1 MRRLALG
8 LTGLLAAGAIAG
20 CSASDAGPGS
30 GSGGSGGRTSGSGGS
45 NPGSGGRSSGS
56 GGNSGSG
63 SGGNGSGSGGDSGG
77 TGSGGS
83 ATIALA
89 CNSAAMGSPSLR
101 LLTRNELQNSL
112 SDVFPEVKSQWS
124 ASLPSNT
131 ISAVGFDNDQSAT
144 VGAQLASSVLDTATS
159 VATAVT
165 GSVLSSLL
173 PCSSSSADHACAETF
188 LNKYGQKLFR
198 RPVSSSEHDKYL
210 AFFDA
215 SKTKS
220 DFKTA
225 LKYMLIAMIQSPN
238 TLYRSEIGTD
248 MGNGTRKLNA
258 YEQITE
264 LAYNYTGTTPTDQML
279 QMASS
284 GNLGD
289 LTSMAKSLLATD
301 QGKAVLQ
308 HFFEQ
313 YFDYAN
319 VTSMSKPNIDS
330 TSPKFSDVSD
340 DMLNETRAFIDNI
353 VFQKNGGL
361 KELLT
366 SNTTNPSKA
375 LASYYSTGNGY
386 SGSFPMPSSDY
397 ASVTRPSGLGVGIMA
412 QGAFLASHAAPTNDS
427 PTKRGL
433 IPYRKLYCKQI
444 SPPANVPSLD
454 TTAPVTATHTTR
466 DRYEMAHELTQ
477 GANGACAGCHK
488 LFDPIGFGFE
498 HFDEGGRYRT
508 KEGTYDVN
516 SAATAVAADGS
527 QIMFT
532 DEESLMSDLVAQP
545 VIHECMAAYLATFSY
560 GTNDACLGS
569 DPVPDLQSGKIGI
582 VDAFAR
588 LAAEPHFTQRNA
600 SQ

>member
-1 MRRLALG
+1 MTRLALR
-8 LTGLLAAGAIAG
+8 LTALLAAGVIAG
-20 CSASDAGPGS
+20 CSASDAGPGA
-30 GSGGSGGRTSGSGGS
+30 GSGGSSSGS
-45 NPGSGGRSSGS
+45 GSGGRSSGS

-63 SGGNGSGSGGDSGG
+63 SGGNSSGSGGNSSGSGGDSGG

-83 ATIALA
+83 AAVVLS
-89 CNSAAMGSPSLR
+89 CNSAALGTPALR
-101 LLTRNELQNSL
+101 LLTRSELQNSL
-112 SDVFPEVKSQWS
+112 GDVFPEVKSQWT

-144 VGAQLASSVLDTATS
+144 VGGQLAGSILDTATS

-165 GSVLSSLL
+165 GNALSSLL

-248 MGNGTRKLNA
+248 MGNGTRKLTP

-279 QMASS
+279 QMAAS

-289 LTSMAKSLLATD
+289 LTTMAKSLLATD

-313 YFDYAN
+313 YFDYGN
-319 VTSMSKPNIDS
+319 VTSMSKPNLES
-330 TSPKFSDVSD
+330 KSPKFSEVSD
-340 DMLNETRAFIDNI
+340 DMLNETHTFIDNI

-375 LASYYSTGNGY
+375 LASYYATGNAY
-386 SGSFPMPSSDY
+386 SGGFPMPSNDY
-397 ASVTRPSGLGVGIMA
+397 DSVTRPAGLGVGIMA

-433 IPYRKLYCKQI
+433 TPYRKLYCKQV

-516 SAATAVAADGS
+516 STATGLAADGS

-532 DEESLMSDLVAQP
+532 DEESLMSQLVAQP

-560 GTNDACLGS
+560 GTSDACLGA
-569 DPVPDLQSGKIGI
+569 DQVQDLQSGKIGI
-582 VDAFAR
+582 VEAFAR
-588 LAAEPHFTQRNA
+588 LVAEPHFTQRA
-600 SQ
+600 TP

>member
-1 MRRLALG
+1 MRRLAVG
-8 LTGLLAAGAIAG
+8 LTALLATGAIAG
-20 CSASDAGPGS
+20 CSASDAGPGAGSGGTSS
-30 GSGGSGGRTSGSGGS
+30 GSGS
-45 NPGSGGRSSGS
+45 NSGSGGRSSGS
-56 GGNSGSG
+56 GGNPGSG
-63 SGGNGSGSGGDSGG
+63 SGGNSSGSGGDNGG

-83 ATIALA
+83 ATVSLSCSSSAL
-89 CNSAAMGSPSLR
+89 GSPALR
-101 LLTRNELQNSL
+101 LLTRSELQNSL
-112 SDVFPEVKSQWS
+112 GDVFPEVKSQWS

-144 VGAQLASSVLDTATS
+144 VGGQLAGSILDTATS

-165 GSVLSSLL
+165 GNALSSLL
-173 PCSSSSADHACAETF
+173 PCSSSSGDHACAETF

-248 MGNGTRKLNA
+248 MGNGTRKLSP

-279 QMASS
+279 QMAAS

-289 LTSMAKSLLATD
+289 LTTMAKSLLATD

-313 YFDYAN
+313 YFDYGN
-319 VTSMSKPNIDS
+319 VTSMSKPNLEAK
-330 TSPKFSDVSD
+330 SPKFSEVSD
-340 DMLNETRAFIDNI
+340 DMLNETHAFIDNV
-353 VFQKNGGL
+353 VFQKKGGL

-375 LASYYSTGNGY
+375 LASYYASGNGY
-386 SGSFPMPSSDY
+386 SGGFPMPANDY
-397 ASVTRPSGLGVGIMA
+397 ESVTRPASLGVGIMA

-433 IPYRKLYCKQI
+433 IPYRKLYCKQVF
-444 SPPANVPSLD
+444 PPANVPSLD
-454 TTAPVTATHTTR
+454 TTAPVAATHTTR

-516 SAATAVAADGS
+516 SAATGLAEDGS

-532 DEESLMSDLVAQP
+532 DEESLMSQLVAQP

-560 GTNDACLGS
+560 GTSDACLGS
-569 DPVPDLQSGKIGI
+569 DQVQDLQSGKIGI

-588 LAAEPHFTQRNA
+588 LVAEPHFTQRA
-600 SQ
+600 AP

>member
-1 MRRLALG
+1 MKRLALG
-8 LTGLLAAGAIAG
+8 LAGLLAAGTIAG
-20 CSASDAGPGS
+20 CKASDAGAPD
-30 GSGGSGGRTSGSGGS
+30 GSGGKS
-45 NPGSGGRSSGS
+45 SSGS
-56 GGNSGSG
+56 GGNNSGSGGKSSSGSGGNGSG

-83 ATIALA
+83 ATVALS
-89 CNSAAMGSPSLR
+89 CNSAALGSPALR
-101 LLTRNELQNSL
+101 LLTRSELQNSL
-112 SDVFPEVKSQWS
+112 NDVFPEVKSQWT
-124 ASLPSNT
+124 ASLPANT

-165 GSVLSSLL
+165 GSVLSNLL

-198 RPVSSSEHDKYL
+198 RPITSSEHDKYL

-215 SKTKS
+215 SKGKS

-248 MGNGTRKLNA
+248 MGNGTRKLSA

-279 QMASS
+279 QMAAS

-289 LTSMAKSLLATD
+289 LTSMAKSLVTTD
-301 QGKAVLQ
+301 QGKAMLQ

-319 VTSMSKPNIDS
+319 VTSMSKPNIQS
-330 TSPKFSDVSD
+330 FSDVSD

-353 VFQKNGGL
+353 VFQKGGGL
-361 KELLT
+361 KDLLT
-366 SNTTNPSKA
+366 SNTTNPSKT
-375 LASYYSTGNGY
+375 LASYYGTGNGY
-386 SGSFPMPSSDY
+386 SGGFPTPSNDY
-397 ASVTRPSGLGVGIMA
+397 ASITRPSGTGVGIMA

-454 TTAPVTATHTTR
+454 TTAPVAATHTTR

-477 GANGACAGCHK
+477 GATGACAVCHK
-488 LFDPIGFGFE
+488 QFDPIGFGFE

-508 KEGTYDVN
+508 KEGNYDVN
-516 SAATAVAADGS
+516 SVATGVAADGS
-527 QIMFT
+527 AMMFT
-532 DEESLMSDLVAQP
+532 DQESLMSALVAQP
-545 VIHECMAAYLATFSY
+545 VIHECMAAYLATFSF
-560 GTNDACLGS
+560 GTNAACLGS
-569 DPVPDLQSGKIGI
+569 DQVPDLQSGKIGI

-588 LAAEPHFTQRNA
+588 LAAEPHFTQRS

>member
-1 MRRLALG
+1 MRWLALG
-8 LTGLLAAGAIAG
+8 LTGLLVAGAVAG

-30 GSGGSGGRTSGSGGS
+30 GSGGRSSGSGGSSSGTGGTSSPGSGGNPASGGS
-45 NPGSGGRSSGS
+45 NPGSGG
-56 GGNSGSG
+56 
-63 SGGNGSGSGGDSGG
+63 DSGA

-83 ATIALA
+83 ATIALS
-89 CNSAAMGSPSLR
+89 CTSSALGSPSLR
-101 LLTRNELQNSL
+101 LLTRGELQSSL
-112 SDVFPEVKSQWS
+112 GDIFPEVKSQWS
-124 ASLPSNT
+124 ASLPANT
-131 ISAVGFDNDQSAT
+131 ISGVGFDNDQSAT
-144 VGAQLASSVLDTATS
+144 VGAQLAGSVLDTATS

-198 RPVSSSEHDKYL
+198 RPVTSSEHDKYL

-248 MGNGTRKLNA
+248 MGNGTRKLTP

-279 QMASS
+279 QMAAS

-319 VTSMSKPNIDS
+319 VTSMSKPNIEAK
-330 TSPKFSDVSD
+330 SPKFSEVSN
-340 DMLNETRAFIDNI
+340 DMLNETRAFIDDI

-361 KELLT
+361 KDLLT
-366 SNTTNPSKA
+366 ANTTNPSKT
-375 LASYYSTGNGY
+375 LASYYATGNAY
-386 SGSFPMPSSDY
+386 SGGFPMPSNDY
-397 ASVTRPSGLGVGIMA
+397 ASVTRPAGTGVGIMA

-433 IPYRKLYCKQI
+433 IPYRKLYCKQV
-444 SPPANVPSLD
+444 SPPDKVPSLD
-454 TTAPVTATHTTR
+454 TTAPVAATHTTR

-477 GANGACAGCHK
+477 GANGGCAGCHK

-516 SAATAVAADGS
+516 SSATAIAADGS
-527 QIMFT
+527 QMMFT
-532 DEESLMSDLVAQP
+532 DEESLMSALVAQP

-569 DPVPDLQSGKIGI
+569 DQVPDLQSGKIGI
-582 VDAFAR
+582 AEAFAN
-588 LAAEPHFTQRNA
+588 LASEPHFATRDPQ
-600 SQ
+600 

>member
-1 MRRLALG
+1 MKRLALG
-8 LTGLLAAGAIAG
+8 LAGLLAAGTIAG
-20 CSASDAGPGS
+20 CKAGDASTAD
-30 GSGGSGGRTSGSGGS
+30 GSGGKSSSGGSNSGSGGS
-45 NPGSGGRSSGS
+45 NSGSGGKSSGS
-56 GGNSGSG
+56 GGSSGGSGSG
-63 SGGNGSGSGGDSGG
+63 SGGDNGG

-83 ATIALA
+83 ATVALA
-89 CNSAAMGSPSLR
+89 CNSAALGSASLR
-101 LLTRNELQNSL
+101 LLTRTELQNSL
-112 SDVFPEVKSQWS
+112 SDVFPEVKSQWT
-124 ASLPSNT
+124 ASLPSST
-131 ISAVGFDNDQSAT
+131 ISAVGFAYDQSAT

-173 PCSSSSADHACAETF
+173 PCSTSSADHACAETF

-248 MGNGTRKLNA
+248 MGNGMRKLSA

-264 LAYNYTGTTPTDQML
+264 LAYNYTGTTPTDAML

-289 LTSMAKSLLATD
+289 LTSMAKSLLGTD

-319 VTSMSKPNIDS
+319 VTSMSKPNIEMK
-330 TSPKFSDVSD
+330 SPKFSEVSD

-361 KELLT
+361 KDLLT
-366 SNTTNPSKA
+366 SNTTNPSKT
-375 LASYYSTGNGY
+375 LATYYASGNAY
-386 SGSFPMPSSDY
+386 SGGFPTPSTDY
-397 ASVTRPSGLGVGIMA
+397 ASVTRPAGTGVGIMA

-454 TTAPVTATHTTR
+454 TTAPVAATHTTR

-477 GANGACAGCHK
+477 GATGACAVCHK
-488 LFDPIGFGFE
+488 QFDPIGFGFE

-508 KEGTYDVN
+508 KEGSYDVN
-516 SAATAVAADGS
+516 STATAVAADGS
-527 QIMFT
+527 SMMFT
-532 DEESLMSDLVAQP
+532 DEESLMSDLVNQP
-545 VIHECMAAYLATFSY
+545 VIHECMAAYLATFSF

-569 DPVPDLQSGKIGI
+569 DQVSDLQSGKIGI

-588 LAAEPHFTQRNA
+588 LAAEPHFSQRNA

>member
-8 LTGLLAAGAIAG
+8 LTGLLMAGAIAG
-20 CSASDAGPGS
+20 CTASDAGS
-30 GSGGSGGRTSGSGGS
+30 AGSGGNASGSGGS
-45 NPGSGGRSSGS
+45 NSGSGGKSSSGS
-56 GGNSGSG
+56 GGGTG
-63 SGGNGSGSGGDSGG
+63 SGGSNSGSGGDNS
-77 TGSGGS
+77 GSGGS
-83 ATIALA
+83 ATIALS
-89 CNSAAMGSPSLR
+89 CSSAALGSPSLR
-101 LLTRNELQNSL
+101 LLTRTELQNSL
-112 SDVFPEVKSQWS
+112 TDVFPEVKSQWT

-165 GSVLSSLL
+165 GNALSSLL
-173 PCSSSSADHACAETF
+173 PCSSSSADHSCAETF

-198 RPVSSSEHDKYL
+198 RPITSSEHDKYL

-238 TLYRSEIGTD
+238 ALYRSEVGTD

-319 VTSMSKPNIDS
+319 VTSMSKPNIEMK
-330 TSPKFSDVSD
+330 SPKFSEVSD
-340 DMLNETRAFIDNI
+340 DMLNETRAFIDDI

-361 KELLT
+361 KDLLT
-366 SNTTNPSKA
+366 ANTTNPSKT
-375 LASYYSTGNGY
+375 LASYYGTGNAY
-386 SGSFPMPSSDY
+386 SGGFPMPSSDY
-397 ASVTRPSGLGVGIMA
+397 ASVTRPAGTGVGIMA

-454 TTAPVTATHTTR
+454 TTAPVAATHTTR

-477 GANGACAGCHK
+477 GATGACAGCHK

-516 SAATAVAADGS
+516 SMATAVAADGS
-527 QIMFT
+527 SMMFT

-545 VIHECMAAYLATFSY
+545 VIQECMAAYLATFSY

-588 LAAEPHFTQRNA
+588 LAAEPHFTQRA

>member
-1 MRRLALG
+1 MTRLALG
-8 LTGLLAAGAIAG
+8 LTSLLAIGAIAG
-20 CSASDAGPGS
+20 CPASDAGPPGGSGGKSS
-30 GSGGSGGRTSGSGGS
+30 GSGGTNSGSR
-45 NPGSGGRSSGS
+45 GRSSGS
-56 GGNSGSG
+56 GGGSGSG
-63 SGGNGSGSGGDSGG
+63 SGGTSSGSGGDSGS

-83 ATIALA
+83 ATVALS
-89 CNSAAMGSPSLR
+89 CNSSALGSPSMR
-101 LLTRNELQNSL
+101 LLTRTELQNSL
-112 SDVFPEVKSQWS
+112 SDVFPSVKSQWT

-131 ISAVGFDNDQSAT
+131 ISGLGFDNDQSAT
-144 VGAQLASSVLDTATS
+144 VGSQLASSILDTATS

-165 GSVLSSLL
+165 GNALSSLL

-188 LNKYGQKLFR
+188 LNQYGQKLFR
-198 RPVSSSEHDKYL
+198 RPVTSSEHDKYL

-248 MGNGTRKLNA
+248 MGNGTRKLSP

-289 LTSMAKSLLATD
+289 LTAMAKSLLASD
-301 QGKAVLQ
+301 KGKAVLQ

-313 YFDYAN
+313 YFDYSN
-319 VTSMSKPNIDS
+319 VTSMSKPNIES
-330 TSPKFSDVSD
+330 QSPKFSAVSD

-361 KELLT
+361 TELLP
-366 SNTTNPSKA
+366 SNTTNPSKP
-375 LASYYSTGNGY
+375 LASYYGSGNGY
-386 SGSFPMPSSDY
+386 SGGFPMPSNDY
-397 ASVTRPSGLGVGIMA
+397 DSVTRPAGTGVGIMA

-498 HFDEGGRYRT
+498 HFDEGGRFRT
-508 KEGTYDVN
+508 KEGNYDVN
-516 SAATAVAADGS
+516 SSATAVAADGS

-532 DEESLMSDLVAQP
+532 DEESLMSALVAQP
-545 VIHECMAAYLATFSY
+545 VIHECLAAYLATFSY

-582 VDAFAR
+582 VEAFAR
-588 LAAEPHFTQRNA
+588 LAAEPHFSQRNA

>member
-1 MRRLALG
+1 MKRLALG
-8 LTGLLAAGAIAG
+8 LAFAAAAIAG
-20 CSASDAGPGS
+20 CKASDAGP
-30 GSGGSGGRTSGSGGS
+30 TSGSGGS
-45 NPGSGGRSSGS
+45 NSSGSGGRASTGS

-63 SGGNGSGSGGDSGG
+63 SGGNSSGSGGDSGS

-83 ATIALA
+83 ATVALS
-89 CNSAAMGSPSLR
+89 CSSSAMGSPSLR
-101 LLTRNELQNSL
+101 LLTRTELQNSL
-112 SDVFPEVKSQWS
+112 SDVFPEVKSQWT
-124 ASLPSNT
+124 ASLPSST

-144 VGAQLASSVLDTATS
+144 VGTQLASSVLDTATS

-165 GSVLSSLL
+165 GSALSSLL
-173 PCSSSSADHACAETF
+173 PCSSSAADHSCAETF

-198 RPVSSSEHDKYL
+198 RPVSSTEHDKYL

-248 MGNGTRKLNA
+248 MGNGMRKLSA

-289 LTSMAKSLLATD
+289 LTAMAKSLLATD

-313 YFDYAN
+313 YFDYGN
-319 VTSMSKPNIDS
+319 VTSMSKPNIENQ
-330 TSPKFSDVSD
+330 SPKFSEVSD

-375 LASYYSTGNGY
+375 LATYYASGNAY
-386 SGSFPMPSSDY
+386 SGGFPMPTNDY
-397 ASVTRPSGLGVGIMA
+397 ASVNRPAGTGVGIMA

-444 SPPANVPSLD
+444 SPPAAVPSLD

-498 HFDEGGRYRT
+498 HFDEGGRYRL
-508 KEGTYDVN
+508 KEGNYDVN
-516 SAATAVAADGS
+516 SSATAVASDGS

-532 DEESLMSDLVAQP
+532 DEESLMSALVAQP

-569 DPVPDLQSGKIGI
+569 DQVQDLQSGKIGI

-588 LAAEPHFTQRNA
+588 LAAEPHFSQRNA

>member
-1 MRRLALG
+1 MKRLALG
-8 LTGLLAAGAIAG
+8 LAGLLAAGTIAG
-20 CSASDAGPGS
+20 CKASDAGAPD
-30 GSGGSGGRTSGSGGS
+30 GSGGKS
-45 NPGSGGRSSGS
+45 SSGS
-56 GGNSGSG
+56 GGNNSGSGGKSSSGSGGNGSG

-83 ATIALA
+83 ATVALS
-89 CNSAAMGSPSLR
+89 CNSAALGSPALR
-101 LLTRNELQNSL
+101 LLTRSELQNSL
-112 SDVFPEVKSQWS
+112 NDVFPEVKSQWT
-124 ASLPSNT
+124 ASLPANT

-165 GSVLSSLL
+165 GSVLSNLL

-198 RPVSSSEHDKYL
+198 RPITSSEHDKYL

-215 SKTKS
+215 SKGKS

-248 MGNGTRKLNA
+248 MGNGTRKLSA

-279 QMASS
+279 QMAAS

-289 LTSMAKSLLATD
+289 LTSMAKSLVTTD
-301 QGKAVLQ
+301 QGKAMLQ

-319 VTSMSKPNIDS
+319 VTSMSKPNIQS
-330 TSPKFSDVSD
+330 FSDVSD

-353 VFQKNGGL
+353 VFQKGGGL
-361 KELLT
+361 KDLLT
-366 SNTTNPSKA
+366 SNTTNPSKT
-375 LASYYSTGNGY
+375 LASYYGTGNGY
-386 SGSFPMPSSDY
+386 SGGFPTPSNDY
-397 ASVTRPSGLGVGIMA
+397 ASITRPSGTGVGIMA

-454 TTAPVTATHTTR
+454 TTAPVAATHTTR

-477 GANGACAGCHK
+477 GATGACAVCHK
-488 LFDPIGFGFE
+488 QFDPIGFGFE

-508 KEGTYDVN
+508 KEGSYDVN
-516 SAATAVAADGS
+516 SVATGVAADGS
-527 QIMFT
+527 AMMFT
-532 DEESLMSDLVAQP
+532 DQEALMSALVAQP
-545 VIHECMAAYLATFSY
+545 VIHECMAAYLATFSF
-560 GTNDACLGS
+560 GTNAACLGS
-569 DPVPDLQSGKIGI
+569 DQVPDLQSGKIGI

-588 LAAEPHFTQRNA
+588 LAAEPHFTQRS